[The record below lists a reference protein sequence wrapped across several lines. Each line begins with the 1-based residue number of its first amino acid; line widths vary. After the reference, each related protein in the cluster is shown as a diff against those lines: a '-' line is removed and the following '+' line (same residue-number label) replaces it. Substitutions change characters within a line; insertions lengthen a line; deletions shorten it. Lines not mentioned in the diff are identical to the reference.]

1 MTTPFDWK
9 RRALDGEQ
17 QRIAEMAKR
26 LQVPGVAVGLLYQ
39 GEETWTSYGITSID
53 NPLPITAET
62 LFQVASIT
70 KPVVATVVM
79 RLAEMNK
86 LDVQA
91 PVRSYLP
98 DLRLADEDTAR
109 QVTCMHLLTHTAGWD
124 GDMWLDTGEGP
135 DALAKYV
142 GQMETLSQE
151 YPLGEVYSYNNVGF
165 SLLGCVIEIVTDQ
178 PFERAMQHFLFDP
191 LGMTQTYFLP
201 GEMMT
206 ERFVVGHEVWD
217 GVLKVAHP
225 WAQLRSTYP
234 AGGMVTSLTDLLRFA
249 RFHLNQGTAH
259 NGAQLLSREAIA
271 AMQKPYFARNQG
283 EIGLAWEIDDL
294 NGTSTIGHGGIATG
308 QISSLQLIPSRQFAL
323 ATLTNGS
330 RGGAL
335 IAELVPWLRKHILG
349 VVETPPTFLELTKE
363 ELASYE
369 GVYDSS
375 LSRTEVRLTDEGL
388 VIISQFKGGYPTK
401 DTPGG
406 PPQPPRRIAFC
417 ERDRVVILDP
427 PWKGS
432 QLTFI
437 RKPDGS
443 VGYLQASRLLRKL

>member
-1 MTTPFDWK
+1 
-9 RRALDGEQ
+9 
-17 QRIAEMAKR
+17 
-26 LQVPGVAVGLLYQ
+26 
-39 GEETWTSYGITSID
+39 
-53 NPLPITAET
+53 
-62 LFQVASIT
+62 
-70 KPVVATVVM
+70 
-79 RLAEMNK
+79 
-86 LDVQA
+86 
-91 PVRSYLP
+91 
-98 DLRLADEDTAR
+98 
-109 QVTCMHLLTHTAGWD
+109 
-124 GDMWLDTGEGP
+124 
-135 DALAKYV
+135 
-142 GQMETLSQE
+142 SQE

-406 PPQPPRRIAFC
+406 PPQPPRGIAFC
-417 ERDRVVILDP
+417 ERHRVLILDP

>member
-1 MTTPFDWK
+1 MATPSDWK
-9 RRALDGEQ
+9 RRVLDGGEP
-17 QRIAEMAKR
+17 RIAEMAKR

-39 GEETWTSYGITSID
+39 SEETWTSYGITSID
-53 NPLPITAET
+53 NPLPITAGT

-70 KPVVATVVM
+70 KPFVATVVM
-79 RLAEMNK
+79 RLAEMNR
-86 LDVQA
+86 LDVKA
-91 PVRSYLP
+91 PVQSYLP

-109 QVTCMHLLTHTAGWD
+109 QVTCMHLLTHTAGWA
-124 GDMWLDTGEGP
+124 GDMWLDTGEGS
-135 DALAKYV
+135 DALATYV

-165 SLLGCVIEIVTDQ
+165 SLLGRVIEVVTGQ
-178 PFERAMQHFLFDP
+178 PFERAMQQFLFDP
-191 LGMTQTYFLP
+191 LGMTQTSFLP
-201 GEMMT
+201 SDMMT

-217 GVLKVAHP
+217 GVLKVAHSRT
-225 WAQLRSTYP
+225 QLRSTSP
-234 AGGMVTSLTDLLRFA
+234 AGGMVTSVSDLLRFA
-249 RFHLNQGTAH
+249 RLHLNQGTTQD
-259 NGAQLLSREAIA
+259 GMRLLSEEAIA
-271 AMQKPYFARNQG
+271 AMQKPYFTRSQG
-283 EIGLAWEIDDL
+283 WIGLAWEIDDL
-294 NGTSTIGHGGIATG
+294 NGMSIIGHGGITTG

-335 IAELVPWLRKHILG
+335 IAELVPWLHQHILG
-349 VVETPPTFLELTKE
+349 VVKPPPTFLELTKE
-363 ELASYE
+363 ELAAYE
-369 GVYDSS
+369 GMYDSS
-375 LSRTEVRLTDEGL
+375 LSRTEVRLTGEGL

-401 DTPGG
+401 ETPGG

-417 ERDRVVILDP
+417 EKDRVVILDP

-432 QLTFI
+432 QLTFV